1 MGAAFAF
8 AVLALLAVWTVYQ
21 VIRIGVRYGVNDAL
35 RMNKEWLRP
44 DAMSERAAREE
55 IDT

>member
-21 VIRIGVRYGVNDAL
+21 VVRVGVRYGVNDAL
-35 RMNKEWLRP
+35 RMNKDWLGP
-44 DAMSERAAREE
+44 DVKSDRTDREE
-55 IDT
+55 IDS